1 MAKKYASAPP
11 HVIDASKRYTAVFRT
26 EKGDFEVELFARQ
39 TPHTVNN
46 FVFLARDGFYNGVT
60 FHRVLRGFMAQ
71 AGDPTGTGT
80 GGPGYKFAD
89 EFDPTLRHSGP
100 GVLSMA
106 NSGPNSNGS
115 QFFITFAATPHLDD
129 RHTVFGKVIR
139 GMDVVFSITERDPS
153 RATKPGVQIHS
164 ITIVEA

>member
-11 HVIDASKRYTAVFRT
+11 HVIDVSKRYTAVFRT